1 MRNSGTKKHYQKRR
15 SKTNK
20 SRTNKSKTMTKK
32 NPFKKYKWIS
42 KGTCVSHKYKDLTR
56 KDCSKYFQKS
66 NYRVTGS
73 PHGPV
78 GCWLVLG
85 NSLKGAIKDEPDLKG
100 KGFACWT
107 KVKDGK
113 KCSPDFPCVCK

>member
-1 MRNSGTKKHYQKRR
+1 MRISKTKRHHKMKKGRFSTTKKSQY
-15 SKTNK
+15 
-20 SRTNKSKTMTKK
+20 
-32 NPFKKYKWIS
+32 KKYKWIS
-42 KGTCVSHKYKDLTR
+42 KGTCSSHKYKDLTR

-66 NYRVTGS
+66 NYVVTGS
-73 PHGPV
+73 PHGPP

-85 NSLKGAIKDEPDLKG
+85 DSLKGAVKEQPELKG

>member
-1 MRNSGTKKHYQKRR
+1 MRMSRTRKYHHKMKKGRMSTKKQQY
-15 SKTNK
+15 
-20 SRTNKSKTMTKK
+20 
-32 NPFKKYKWIS
+32 KKYKWIS
-42 KGTCVSHKYKDLTR
+42 RGTCSSHKYKDLTR
-56 KDCSKYFQKS
+56 KDCSKYFQRS
-66 NYRVTGS
+66 NYTVTGS
-73 PHGPV
+73 PHGPP

-85 NSLKGAIKDEPDLKG
+85 NSLKGSIKEQPELKG